1 MRRAGMTYYSRS
13 ENRFG
18 EKELLKVH
26 LKKTAALARQ
36 FAESF
41 GEGDCGELLGLF
53 HDAGKASERF
63 QGVLK
68 GCEHGINHEACGAFF
83 LWQSNHKLLAR
94 VVYAHHK
101 GIVRDIEG
109 RLSDSYKTESS
120 KDKTGRRFAVSGAE
134 EYKNAL
140 DFLKNEV
147 GIPNFRIEMIKE
159 NNSFYKNLPRMLHAR
174 MLLSCLAD
182 ADYSASAT
190 HNDEEYLEKS
200 TDEKLYPQLIFENL
214 EKYRLEIIKN
224 SNSDAELNNI
234 RDSVYRDCISAAEKE
249 SGVFTLTAPTGTGK
263 TLALLGFAA
272 KHAAKYKKERI
283 IFVLPFLSI
292 IDQNAKIY
300 REICGNVLESHS
312 MSSYDEQTKLFAE
325 RWTSPVI
332 VTTSVKFFE
341 ALFKSMPADIRF
353 LHSIANSVIVFD
365 EAQSLP
371 AELIGTSMETL
382 NSLCE
387 MFRCTVVLST
397 ATQPAFDLRRD
408 INYAPKEIISD
419 PRLLYDKTRR
429 VNVEWNISEP
439 MELETVAEEM
449 SHEHSVCCV
458 VNRKDHSH
466 KLFSLLKERA
476 DDCFYIST
484 DMCKAHRARVIEEII
499 RRQKNGLSCRLVSTS
514 CIEAGVDLDF
524 DVMYRA
530 LAPFDSIIQCAGRCN
545 RNGKTSGKMTVF
557 IPNEE
562 KLYPSPFYGNAAN
575 CVRIISAR
583 HSIDINNPEHIR
595 EYYAELFKNC
605 SEDKKELVNA
615 VDNFDFEET
624 AKRYKL
630 IGKTGVNVLVPFEGE
645 CGLFDELYKEATER
659 GITKSW
665 MRRAAPI
672 TVTSYN
678 VEKLSELCERPVALV
693 TSRGKFET
701 RDWFILSAEKFYTND
716 EGLVFDNDSSLDF
729 II

>member
-1 MRRAGMTYYSRS
+1 MYYSRS
-13 ENRFG
+13 ENSLG
-18 EKELLKVH
+18 EKELLKEH

-41 GEGDCGELLGLF
+41 GEGDSGELLGLF
-53 HDAGKASERF
+53 HDAGKASKKF
-63 QGVLK
+63 QDVLK

-83 LWQSNHKLLAR
+83 LWQNKQKLLAR
-94 VVYAHHK
+94 VAYAHHK
-101 GIVRDIEG
+101 GIDPDIED
-109 RLSDSYKTESS
+109 RLSDSYKTENS
-120 KDKTGRRFAVSGAE
+120 KDKSGRRFAVSGAE
-134 EYKNAL
+134 EYKTAF

-147 GIPNFRIEMIKE
+147 GIPNFRIELIKE
-159 NNSFYKNLPRMLHAR
+159 NNSFYKNLPRMLHTR

-190 HNDEEYLEKS
+190 HEDEEYIEKS
-200 TDEKLYPQLIFENL
+200 SDDKLNPKLIFENL
-214 EKYRLEIIKN
+214 EKYRAEIIKN
-224 SNSDAELNNI
+224 SNSDPELNNI
-234 RDSVYRDCISAAEKE
+234 RDSVYRDCVAAAEKE

-312 MSSYDEQTKLFAE
+312 MSNYDEQTKLFAE

-341 ALFKSMPADIRF
+341 TLFKRMPADIRF

-371 AELIGTSMETL
+371 AELMGTSIETL

-397 ATQPAFDLRRD
+397 ATQPALDLRKD
-408 INYAPKEIISD
+408 INYAPKEIISE
-419 PRLLYDKTRR
+419 PQLLYDKTRR
-429 VNVEWNISEP
+429 VNVEWDISEP
-439 MELETVAEEM
+439 ADFETIAEEM
-449 SHEHSVCCV
+449 SREQSVCCV

-466 KLFSLLKERA
+466 KLFSLLKECA

-484 DMCKAHRARVIEEII
+484 DMCKAHRAKVIEEII
-499 RRQKNGLSCRLVSTS
+499 CRQKNGLSCRLVATS

-530 LAPFDSIIQCAGRCN
+530 LAPLDSIIQCAGRCN
-545 RNGKTSGKMTVF
+545 RNGKTNGKMTVF

-562 KLYPSPFYGNAAN
+562 KLYPSPFYGNAAR
-575 CVRIISAR
+575 CVLIISAR
-583 HSIDINNPEHIR
+583 HKIDINNPDHIR
-595 EYYAELFKNC
+595 EYYAELFKDC
-605 SEDKKELVNA
+605 SEDKTELVKA
-615 VDNFDFEET
+615 VDNFDFEEVE
-624 AKRYKL
+624 KQYKL

-645 CGLFDELYKEATER
+645 RELFDELYKESTQR

-665 MRRAAPI
+665 IKRAAPL

-678 VEKLSELCERPVALV
+678 AGKLSELCERPAALI
-693 TSRGKFET
+693 TSRGKIET
-701 RDWFILSAEKFYTND
+701 QDWFILSDDKFYTKD
-716 EGLVFDNDSSLDF
+716 EGLAFDNDSSLGF

>member
-1 MRRAGMTYYSRS
+1 MIYYSRS
-13 ENRFG
+13 ENSLG
-18 EKELLKVH
+18 EKELLEEH
-26 LKKTAALARQ
+26 LRKTAALARQ
-36 FAESF
+36 FANSF
-41 GEGDCGELLGLF
+41 GEGDYGEILGLF
-53 HDAGKASERF
+53 HDAGKASKKF
-63 QGVLK
+63 QDVLEHK
-68 GCEHGINHEACGAFF
+68 EHGINHEACGAFF
-83 LWQSNHKLLAR
+83 LWRNGYKLLAR

-101 GIVRDIEG
+101 GIDPNIED
-109 RLSDSYKTESS
+109 RLLDSYKTENS
-120 KDKTGRRFAVSGAE
+120 KDKTGRVFAVSGAE
-134 EYKNAL
+134 EYKTAFE
-140 DFLKNEV
+140 FLKNKV
-147 GIPNFRIEMIKE
+147 GIPNLRIEPINE
-159 NNSFYKNLPRMLHAR
+159 NNSFYKNLPRMLHTR

-190 HNDEEYLEKS
+190 HEDEGYIEKS
-200 TDEKLYPQLIFENL
+200 TDEKLNSELIFENL
-214 EKYRLEIIKN
+214 EKYREEIIRN
-224 SNSDAELNNI
+224 SNSDPELNNI
-234 RDSVYRDCISAAEKE
+234 RSSVYRDCVSAAEKG

-312 MSSYDEQTKLFAE
+312 MSNYNEQTKLFAE

-341 ALFKSMPADIRF
+341 TLFKKMPADMRF

-371 AELIGTSMETL
+371 AELMGTSMESL

-397 ATQPAFDLRRD
+397 ATQPALDLRKD
-408 INYAPKEIISD
+408 INYNPTEIISE
-419 PRLLYDKTRR
+419 PKMLYDKTRR

-439 MELETVAEEM
+439 LDFEIIAKEM
-449 SHEHSVCCV
+449 AREQSVCCV

-484 DMCKAHRARVIEEII
+484 DMCKSHRAKVIDEII

-530 LAPFDSIIQCAGRCN
+530 LAPLDSIIQCAGRCN
-545 RNGKTSGKMTVF
+545 RNGRTDGKMAVF

-583 HSIDINNPEHIR
+583 HGIDINNPEHIR
-595 EYYAELFKNC
+595 EYYAELFKDC
-605 SEDKKELVNA
+605 AEDKAKLVNA
-615 VDNFDFEET
+615 VNNFDFEET
-624 AKRYKL
+624 EKQYKL
-630 IGKTGVNVLVPFEGE
+630 IGNTGVNVLVPFEGE
-645 CGLFDELYKEATER
+645 RGLFDELQKEAVEK

-665 MRRAAPI
+665 IKRAAPI

-678 VEKLSELCERPVALV
+678 AEKLSEICERPAALV

-701 RDWFILSAEKFYTND
+701 HDWFILLADKFYKKD
-716 EGLVFDNDSSLDF
+716 EGLVFDNDSSLEYS
-729 II
+729 I

>member
-1 MRRAGMTYYSRS
+1 MTYYSRS
-13 ENRFG
+13 ENSLG
-18 EKELLKVH
+18 EKELLEEH
-26 LKKTAALARQ
+26 LHKTAALARQ
-36 FAESF
+36 FASSF

-53 HDAGKASERF
+53 HDAGKASKKF
-63 QGVLK
+63 QDVLEHK
-68 GCEHGINHEACGAFF
+68 EHGINHEACGAFF
-83 LWQSNHKLLAR
+83 LRQKKLYLLAR
-94 VVYAHHK
+94 VAYAHHK
-101 GIVRDIEG
+101 GIDPDIEG
-109 RLSDSYKTESS
+109 RLSDSYKTENS
-120 KDKTGRRFAVSGAE
+120 KDKTGRVFAVSGAE
-134 EYKNAL
+134 QYKTAFE
-140 DFLKNEV
+140 FLKNKV
-147 GIPNFRIEMIKE
+147 GVPNLHIVQINE
-159 NNSFYKNLPRMLHAR
+159 NNSFYKNLPRMLHTR

-182 ADYSASAT
+182 ADYTASAT
-190 HNDEEYLEKS
+190 HEDEEYIEKS
-200 TDEKLYPQLIFENL
+200 TDEKIDPKFIFENL
-214 EKYRLEIIKN
+214 EKYRAEIIKN
-224 SNSDAELNNI
+224 SNSDPELNNI
-234 RDSVYRDCISAAEKE
+234 RSSVYNDCVAAAEKE

-312 MSSYDEQTKLFAE
+312 MSNYNEQTKLFAE

-341 ALFKSMPADIRF
+341 TLFKRMPADMRF

-371 AELIGTSMETL
+371 AELMGTSMESL

-397 ATQPAFDLRRD
+397 ATQPALDLRKD
-408 INYAPKEIISD
+408 INYAPREIISD
-419 PRLLYDKTRR
+419 PRLLYEKTRR
-429 VNVEWNISEP
+429 VNVEWSISEATD
-439 MELETVAEEM
+439 LETIAEEM
-449 SHEHSVCCV
+449 AGEQSVCCV

-476 DDCFYIST
+476 NDCFYIST
-484 DMCKAHRARVIEEII
+484 DMCKAHRAKVIEEII
-499 RRQKNGLSCRLVSTS
+499 HRQKNGLTCRLVSTS

-530 LAPFDSIIQCAGRCN
+530 LAPLDSIIQCAGRCN
-545 RNGKTSGKMTVF
+545 RNGKTDGKMTVF

-575 CVRIISAR
+575 CVRVISAR
-583 HSIDINNPEHIR
+583 HNIDINDPEHIR
-595 EYYAELFKNC
+595 EYYAELFKDCN
-605 SEDKKELVNA
+605 EDKKELVNA
-615 VDNFDFEET
+615 VNNFDFEEVE
-624 AKRYKL
+624 KRYKL

-645 CGLFDELYKEATER
+645 RELFDELYKEATEK

-665 MRRAAPI
+665 IKRAAPI

-678 VEKLSELCERPVALV
+678 AEKLSELCEVPAALV

-701 RDWFILSAEKFYTND
+701 HDWFILSAEKFYTKD
-716 EGLVFDNDSSLDF
+716 EGLVFDNDSSLDYMF
-729 II
+729 LEVET

>member
-1 MRRAGMTYYSRS
+1 MTYYSRS
-13 ENRFG
+13 ENSFG
-18 EKELLKVH
+18 EKELLEVH
-26 LKKTAALARQ
+26 LRKTAALARQ

-41 GEGDCGELLGLF
+41 GEGDCGEILGLF
-53 HDAGKASERF
+53 HDAGKASKKF
-63 QGVLK
+63 QDVL
-68 GCEHGINHEACGAFF
+68 EHKDHGKNHEACGAFF
-83 LWQSNHKLLAR
+83 LWRNNHKLLAR

-101 GIVRDIEG
+101 GIDPDIED
-109 RLSDSYKTESS
+109 RLLDSYKTENS
-120 KDKTGRRFAVSGAE
+120 KDKTGRIFAVSGVE
-134 EYKNAL
+134 EYKAAF
-140 DFLKNEV
+140 DFLKNKI
-147 GIPNFRIEMIKE
+147 GIPNFRIKMIEE
-159 NNSFYKNLPRMLHAR
+159 NSSFYKNLPRMLHTR

-190 HNDEEYLEKS
+190 HKEEEYIERS
-200 TDEKLYPQLIFENL
+200 TDEKINPGMIFENL
-214 EKYRLEIIKN
+214 EKYRAEIIKN
-224 SNSDAELNNI
+224 SNSDPELNNI
-234 RDSVYRDCISAAEKE
+234 RDSVYRDCVAAAEKE

-272 KHAAKYKKERI
+272 KHAAKYQKERI

-292 IDQNAKIY
+292 IGQNAKIY
-300 REICGNVLESHS
+300 REICGNVLEAHS
-312 MSSYDEQTKLFAE
+312 MSNYDEQTKLFAE

-341 ALFKSMPADIRF
+341 TLFKRMPADIRF
-353 LHSIANSVIVFD
+353 LHSMANSVIVFD

-371 AELIGTSMETL
+371 AELMGTSMESL

-397 ATQPAFDLRRD
+397 ATQPALDLRKD
-408 INYAPKEIISD
+408 INYDPTEIISE
-419 PRLLYDKTRR
+419 PRTLYEKTRR

-439 MELETVAEEM
+439 TDLETIAKEM
-449 SHEHSVCCV
+449 SHEQSTCCV

-466 KLFSLLKERA
+466 KLFSLLKERT

-484 DMCKAHRARVIEEII
+484 DMCKAHRAKVIEEII

-530 LAPFDSIIQCAGRCN
+530 LAPLDSMIQCAGRCN
-545 RNGKTSGKMTVF
+545 RNGKTNGKMTVF

-575 CVRIISAR
+575 CVRVISAR
-583 HSIDINNPEHIR
+583 HNIDINDPDHIR
-595 EYYAELFKNC
+595 EYYAELFKDC
-605 SEDKKELVNA
+605 AEDKDKLVNA
-615 VDNFDFEET
+615 VNNFDFEET
-624 AKRYKL
+624 EKQYKL

-645 CGLFDELYKEATER
+645 RKLFDELYKEATER
-659 GITKSW
+659 GVTKSW
-665 MRRAAPI
+665 IKRAAPI

-678 VEKLSELCERPVALV
+678 AEKLSDIGERPAALV
-693 TSRGKFET
+693 TSRGKIET
-701 RDWFILSAEKFYTND
+701 NDWFILSDEKFYKKD

-729 II
+729 IIQEVET